1 MVQVRY
7 FPDDLRAVT
16 SHIAGRRAVVQ
27 KSRINCNVPKSCYH
41 VFYSYRFLR
50 RWAPCTRH
58 LNFPAFRG
66 CESILGRKSTD
77 VIFSFH
83 VLSCC
88 NNSLSCR
95 IRSLSCS
102 FHVAFMSFQCPSKG
116 DAQTGHMGILPNA
129 CMFVIFC
136 YHICYRFGGLCRLPS
151 SGFMNIYMHKPVMA
165 FVYSYRFLSQQ
176 CIRVVLRCRP
186 ILDCR
191 ARGYFISPRWA
202 VGNSCATQHQ
212 CHSQLFSGL

>member
-1 MVQVRY
+1 MVSCTDDFRTPEIMVQVRY

-129 CMFVIFC
+129 CIVC
-136 YHICYRFGGLCRLPS
+136 HILLSYLLP
-151 SGFMNIYMHKPVMA
+151 FWRPVQIA
-165 FVYSYRFLSQQ
+165 DLQGS
-176 CIRVVLRCRP
+176 
-186 ILDCR
+186 
-191 ARGYFISPRWA
+191 
-202 VGNSCATQHQ
+202 
-212 CHSQLFSGL
+212 